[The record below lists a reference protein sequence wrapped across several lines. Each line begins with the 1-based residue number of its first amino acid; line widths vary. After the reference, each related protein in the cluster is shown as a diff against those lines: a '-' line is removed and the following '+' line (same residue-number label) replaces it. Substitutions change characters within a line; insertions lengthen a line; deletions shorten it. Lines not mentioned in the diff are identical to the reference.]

1 MRWAEEYPKTEA
13 DWSQVELVLRRK
25 VPQRVPVVELF
36 TDHDFIQAVL
46 GYHWTAVAAD
56 KDYAEWQRYW
66 LWRIEYQKLAGPAY
80 INAGMDGL
88 VYPVRKVAC
97 ATNTAELALGDR
109 AWVNETEGVITRR
122 EDFESYPWP
131 TSPFNRQQID
141 FIAENAPPGMGIIMA
156 SSGILE
162 WAMWLMSFETF
173 STALHDQPE
182 LVRDVVDR
190 VGERFVDFYGQAARH
205 EAVRALWIGDDLG
218 FKTATMISPHH
229 LREYIFPWHRRIAE
243 AAHAAGKPF
252 LLHACGNIDAVMED
266 LIEYVGIDARHSFED
281 VIEPVTSVKRRY
293 GHRIAIIG
301 GVDVDFISRRSEQE
315 VRQYVRRVLEECTP
329 GGGYAVGTG
338 NSVANYI
345 PIRNYVAMLQEV
357 AAFNRER

>member
-1 MRWAEEYPKTEA
+1 MRWVDAYPRMDA
-13 DWSQVELVLRRK
+13 DWTQVDRVLRRQ
-25 VPQRVPVVELF
+25 VPDQVPVVELF

-80 INAGMDGL
+80 INAAIEGL
-88 VYPVRKVAC
+88 VYPMRKADC
-97 ATNTAELALGDR
+97 ATNTAELALGAR
-109 AWVNETEGVITRR
+109 TWVNETEGVITSR
-122 EDFESYPWP
+122 EEFEAYPWP
-131 TSPFNRQQID
+131 TSPFSRQQID

-162 WAMWLMSFETF
+162 WAMWLMSFEKF
-173 STALHDQPE
+173 SMALHDQPD
-182 LVRDVVDR
+182 LVREVVDR
-190 VGERFVDFYGQAARH
+190 VGERFLDFYRQAARH
-205 EAVRALWIGDDLG
+205 EAVRALWMGDDLG
-218 FKTATMISPHH
+218 FKTATMISPQH

-266 LIEYVGIDARHSFED
+266 LIETVGIDARHSFED
-281 VIEPVTSVKRRY
+281 IIEPVTSVKRRY
-293 GHRIAIIG
+293 GDRIAIIG
-301 GVDVDFISRRSEQE
+301 GVDVDFISRRGEQE
-315 VRQYVRRVLEECTP
+315 VRRYVRQILEECTP
-329 GGGYAVGTG
+329 GGGYALGTG
-338 NSVANYI
+338 NSVTNYI
-345 PIRNYVAMLQEV
+345 PIRNYVAMLQEL

>member
-1 MRWAEEYPKTEA
+1 MRWVEEYPRIEP
-13 DWSQVELVLRRK
+13 DWSQVERVLRRQ

-66 LWRIEYQKLAGPAY
+66 LWRIEYQKLAGPDY
-80 INAGMDGL
+80 INAAIDGL
-88 VYPVRKVAC
+88 VYPVRNVAC
-97 ATNTAELALGDR
+97 AANTAELALSDR
-109 AWVNETEGVITRR
+109 CWVNETEGVITSR
-122 EDFESYPWP
+122 EEFEAYPWP
-131 TSPFNRQQID
+131 LSPFNRRQID

-162 WAMWLMSFETF
+162 WAMWLMGFVPF
-173 STALHDQPE
+173 SVALYDQPD
-182 LVRDVVDR
+182 LARDVVDH
-190 VGERFVDFYGQAARH
+190 VGERFVDFYRQAAAH

-218 FKTATMISPHH
+218 FKTATMISPRH

-243 AAHAAGKPF
+243 AVHAAGKPY
-252 LLHACGNIDAVMED
+252 LLHSCGNIDAVMED

-293 GHRIAIIG
+293 GDRIAIIG
-301 GVDVDFISRRSEQE
+301 GVDVDFISRHNEQE
-315 VRQYVRRVLEECTP
+315 VRRYVRRILEECTP

-338 NSVANYI
+338 NSVTNYI
-345 PIRNYVAMLQEV
+345 PIPNYVAMLQEV
-357 AAFNRER
+357 AAFNG